1 MPPTM
6 ISADHHRA
14 DNDTAIIAPMM
25 MAILIVPRI
34 MIHGDPR
41 ASWIIP
47 RLACNPRGGFA

>member
-6 ISADHHRA
+6 ISAGHHRA

-47 RLACNPRGGFA
+47 RLACNPRGGFV